1 MALHKTNKRKEI
13 KLCRVHLRRVQGIHS
28 AGMLFVIKMVATV
41 IGLAPITQNVLLSRK
56 EIQMKKFL
64 LTRDID
70 PDSFMIRDR
79 VNNITVDT
87 CLKKIW
93 MDDVFDVLGGL
104 DNVEIEDGIELE
116 ELGLLNFKNLI

>member
-1 MALHKTNKRKEI
+1 
-13 KLCRVHLRRVQGIHS
+13 V
-28 AGMLFVIKMVATV
+28 GMLFVSKIDVIV

>member
-1 MALHKTNKRKEI
+1 
-13 KLCRVHLRRVQGIHS
+13 
-28 AGMLFVIKMVATV
+28 MLFVIKMVATV

-104 DNVEIEDGIELE
+104 DNVEIEGGIELE

>member
-1 MALHKTNKRKEI
+1 
-13 KLCRVHLRRVQGIHS
+13 
-28 AGMLFVIKMVATV
+28 MLFVSKIDVIV